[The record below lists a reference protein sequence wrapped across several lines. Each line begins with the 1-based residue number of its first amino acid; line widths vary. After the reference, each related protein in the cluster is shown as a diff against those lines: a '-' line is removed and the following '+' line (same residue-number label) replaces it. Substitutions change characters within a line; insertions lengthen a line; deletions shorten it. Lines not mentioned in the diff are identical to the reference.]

1 MPTEPPKDDLPARP
15 ADLERARLWLAG
27 HRLSDVPPTALLGLR
42 LAARQSSRLAGHVLL
57 AVFIVVAALIYAL
70 NRPAGDTAGAA
81 DPSRYG
87 SLLLLAA
94 VVTALVLAQALLDRR
109 VRRIDRQA
117 GTALPRR
124 AARPVRL
131 GWRTVI
137 GLPRAALAVAT
148 FAAATALALGALTVG
163 EPGARY
169 AGAVLLIGL
178 CGAAAVMLVQLR
190 HVLTHPAVA
199 DDEASL
205 TADALMRI
213 EDAREIA
220 APTVVWC
227 LPTASVVEAHPGWWN
242 IAWFGFIALGAVTL
256 ALITLWTAT
265 SGTAARTAAAGG

>member
-27 HRLSDVPPTALLGLR
+27 HRLSDVPPTALLGRR

-70 NRPAGDTAGAA
+70 NRPAGDTAGAS
-81 DPSRYG
+81 DPYRYG

-117 GTALPRR
+117 GAALPRR

-169 AGAVLLIGL
+169 AGTVLLIGL

-242 IAWFGFIALGAVTL
+242 IAWFVCIALGAVTL